1 MTQNP
6 AIVLMLAML
15 VAGFS
20 THVEKGFDF
29 LGLPQP
35 PSNQHRT
42 AELLK
47 GLQF

>member
-20 THVEKGFDF
+20 
-29 LGLPQP
+29 LPQP